1 MGKTKRCKNKSGGG
15 LKRRFLNFRG
25 TNESLDLSVAPV
37 LIPEAV
43 YKTLAEE
50 GSYEFVEYIT
60 APIKGD
66 GGIYTSEFFESYIAG
81 IAEKPI
87 PGSKRGHIDTPDSD
101 FYTIGG
107 AVNKTETGADVYL
120 RILVPPTDYDGNSN
134 AGLVRDVK
142 AKIAQFSLIVDA
154 EPERGSDGQDYI
166 TKSLGSERND
176 RVDYGA
182 MEQELLA
189 NKEKE
194 GGDPPSETEIMA
206 LIEAGAIDI
215 DSESEELVKNGKVH
229 RRAAVKLQSSADKAL
244 AGRVLN
250 AIAEKLKSSDKEKKQ
265 VTKQEII
272 DAAKAAIANN
282 DLTLE
287 ELAEALK
294 MENKLKNA
302 TDEQR
307 AKLVAAIAEALEL
320 PPETPVDDLLKAAQ
334 AAFDEAKEAGEAIV
348 DAEATELTNSK
359 KLKNADGSEVD
370 NPAYIY
376 AKEKLRG
383 LRGQRLKNAKESL
396 KKDIVLTSLMS
407 KNADPLAAVD
417 KAKNSDYSAV
427 EMEV

>member
-1 MGKTKRCKNKSGGG
+1 MGKTRRFKNEGGKA
-15 LKRRFLNFRG
+15 KRRFLNFRRA
-25 TNESLDLSVAPV
+25 NEAADLSAAPV

-50 GSYEFVEYIT
+50 GSYEFVEHIA
-60 APIKGD
+60 APVEGD
-66 GGIYTSEFFESYIAG
+66 GGIYTPEFFESYIAVL
-81 IAEKPI
+81 AEKPI
-87 PGSKRGHIDTPDSD
+87 PGSKRGHLDTPDSD
-101 FYTIGG
+101 FYTVGG

-134 AGLVRDVK
+134 SGLVRDIK
-142 AKIAQFSLIVDA
+142 ANIAQFSLVADG
-154 EPERGSDGQDYI
+154 EPERGADGHSYI
-166 TKSLGSERND
+166 TKTLGNERND
-176 RVDYGA
+176 RVDAGA
-182 MEQELLA
+182 MDQDLLA
-189 NKEKE
+189 NRKDEGEK
-194 GGDPPSETEIMA
+194 PPDETEIMA

-250 AIAEKLKSSDKEKKQ
+250 AIAAKLKSQDKEKLK

-287 ELAEALK
+287 ELAESLK

-307 AKLVAAIAEALEL
+307 AKLAAGIAEALEL
-320 PPETPVDDLLKAAQ
+320 PPETSVDELLKAAQ
-334 AAFDEAKEAGEAIV
+334 AAFAEVKEAGEAIV
-348 DAEATELTNSK
+348 EAEASELTNGK
-359 KLKNADGSEVD
+359 TLKNSVGQDVD

-376 AKEKLRG
+376 ARDKLRG

-396 KKDIVLTSLMS
+396 KKDIVLSHLMS
-407 KNADPLAAVD
+407 RNADPFLAYGGKARDDDFAAV
-417 KAKNSDYSAV
+417 SL
-427 EMEV
+427 EV